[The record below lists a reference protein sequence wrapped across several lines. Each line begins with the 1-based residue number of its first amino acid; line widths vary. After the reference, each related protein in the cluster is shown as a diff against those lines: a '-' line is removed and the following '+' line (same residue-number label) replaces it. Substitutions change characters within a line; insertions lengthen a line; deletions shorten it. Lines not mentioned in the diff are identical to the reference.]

1 MLQAKKWRLI
11 SKKSVSLVSQSFKLA
26 RVGRVDVTGR
36 RRRMST
42 SRLRACFGGAGVTRD
57 KRQRRTQVEKRVSER
72 AQMGA
77 DGGQRL
83 GCLGSGLLWRG
94 PTAVAA

>member
-11 SKKSVSLVSQSFKLA
+11 SKKSVSLVSQSFKVG
-26 RVGRVDVTGR
+26 RVGPVDVTGR

-57 KRQRRTQVEKRVSER
+57 KRQRQTQVEKRVR
-72 AQMGA
+72 WLRWAQMGA
-77 DGGQRL
+77 NGWDVWTVVDCGGDLRQ
-83 GCLGSGLLWRG
+83 
-94 PTAVAA
+94 

>member
-11 SKKSVSLVSQSFKLA
+11 SKKSVSLVSQSFKVS
-26 RVGRVDVTGR
+26 RVGPVDVTGR
-36 RRRMST
+36 HRRMST
-42 SRLRACFGGAGVTRD
+42 SRLRACFSGAGVTRD
-57 KRQRRTQVEKRVSER
+57 KRQRGRPGRETCEM

-77 DGGQRL
+77 DGGPTA
-83 GCLGSGLLWRG
+83 GMSGLLWRE